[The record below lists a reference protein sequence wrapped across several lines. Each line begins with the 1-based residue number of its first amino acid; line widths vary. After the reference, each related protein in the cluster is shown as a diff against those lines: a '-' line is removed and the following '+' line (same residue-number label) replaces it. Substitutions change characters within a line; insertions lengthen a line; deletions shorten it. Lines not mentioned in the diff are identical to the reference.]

1 MVGLG
6 LVLRVLNCENQKEI
20 YDITLIWTVLCS
32 MNGIQALTIYG
43 LPVLAAFMANIF
55 FDVKTPFDSKKM
67 KRNIK

>member
-6 LVLRVLNCENQKEI
+6 LLLRVLNCENQKEI

-55 FDVKTPFDSKKM
+55 LM
-67 KRNIK
+67 